1 MLNYLFQ
8 RLLLLVPMLVA
19 ISLLGFGVKHYTAGS
34 TAQGEQISAE
44 QTSLQGQRPVFYVTV
59 STYAFPD
66 TLYRVGNPA
75 EREALSALVYEHGNW
90 SAISR
95 YYQALCRLRQK
106 QQSLALDSLGALY
119 YQPTVVRQALA
130 DSRFG
135 LKDLLTAHR
144 DPVISN
150 QFKQL
155 KSLYGDYA
163 FFEPLRGPLQRARQA
178 YIRMLSTPQGWKN
191 YLPIIHW
198 RGLENEYHHWLT
210 GVVTNFDFGSSYQ
223 TGEPVMDR
231 LQPRMGWTFGLAF
244 LAVFMAYL
252 VSLPL
257 GIYGAYY
264 RNSSFDRLTAAL
276 LFALAALPN
285 FFVGTLLI
293 FLLANPDMLTWFPE
307 SGVGRAGVSNE
318 ELSLARQAPY
328 LVLPLLTYAYG
339 QVAYLSR
346 HMRASMLDIL
356 PSEYIRMARA
366 KGLSESKVVL
376 KHALKNA
383 VLPVITLFTTAF
395 PLALGSSVIVEEIFS
410 IPGMG
415 WELYQAILRA
425 DYPVIVAIFTIIG
438 LVMLLSFLLID
449 GLYALLD
456 PRITNR
462 QT

>member
-8 RLLLLVPMLVA
+8 RLVLFIPMLVA
-19 ISLLGFGVKHYTAGS
+19 ISLLGFVVKQYTAGT
-34 TAQGEQISAE
+34 TAQGQEN
-44 QTSLQGQRPVFYVTV
+44 TVDKTGFRNQRPVFYITI

-66 TLYRVGNPA
+66 TLYRVANPA
-75 EREALSALVYEHGNW
+75 EREALSALTYQHGNW

-95 YYQALCRLRQK
+95 YYRTLCRLRQK
-106 QQSLALDSLGALY
+106 QQSLSLDSLSALY
-119 YQPTVVRQALA
+119 YQPTVVQQALA

-135 LKDLLTAHR
+135 LRDLLTAQR
-144 DPVISN
+144 DQVISN

-155 KSLYGDYA
+155 KSLYGKYA
-163 FFEPLRGPLQRARQA
+163 FFEPLRVSLQRARQA
-178 YIRMLSTPQGWKN
+178 YIRILSTPRTWKN
-191 YLPIIHW
+191 YLPVIHW
-198 RGLENEYHHWLT
+198 RGLENQYHHWLM
-210 GVVTNFDFGSSYQ
+210 GVLTQFDFGTSYQ

-231 LQPRMGWTFGLAF
+231 LQPRIGWTFGLAF
-244 LAVFMAYL
+244 LAVVLAYV
-252 VSLPL
+252 VSMPL
-257 GIYGAYY
+257 GIWGAYY
-264 RNSSFDRLTAAL
+264 QNSTFDRLTSTT

-293 FLLANPDMLTWFPE
+293 FLLANPDMLAWFPE
-307 SGVGRAGVSNE
+307 SGVGRAGVSHDQ
-318 ELSLARQAPY
+318 LDLARQAPY

-356 PSEYIRMARA
+356 PGEYIRMARA
-366 KGLSESKVVL
+366 KGLPEGKVVL

-395 PLALGSSVIVEEIFS
+395 PLALGSSVIVEKVFS

-438 LVMLLSFLLID
+438 VFMLLSFLLID